1 MPSFPK
7 PKYVDHCERKATHDR
22 KAKAFRDAVWKR
34 DRISDYTPNEV
45 ARCQRCRGLVVRG
58 KGGEVDHIKPRS
70 THPELKYDP
79 SNGRI
84 VCHEC
89 NRFYKTHPLER
100 EP

>member
-22 KAKAFRDAVWKR
+22 KAKAFRDAVWRRERRK
-34 DRISDYTPNEV
+34 DIIVEWAPC
-45 ARCQRCRGLVVRG
+45 ARCHVGCQRGVS
-58 KGGEVDHIKPRS
+58 GEVDHIKPRS

-79 SNGRI
+79 TNGRI
-84 VCHEC
+84 VCHDC